1 MKDNKFLT
9 GFLIVTLLGAGA
21 FGFLLFQAKGK
32 YNDATNAYNDKINE
46 LQTLQGGKPYPND
59 SNFKKEQELQKQ
71 HQQAIVALQ
80 TQLSKAELPVEPLTP
95 EKFQDNLREAIKNV
109 TALAAKQ
116 GTEIENGKMTLGF
129 EIYTTQPPR
138 PEATPQLGRMLKGIE
153 MVVTDLLSQSPTKL
167 ADVKR
172 VPMPEEGSVVPGAP
186 KPAAT
191 PTPKPGAPAAKK
203 TVEEQPLVK
212 RYPFDLSFV
221 AQEPKFQKFV
231 NNLVSNKKQFFV
243 PVAVSVANEMQNGS
257 SKSAG
262 ADVAPPPA
270 PDPSNP
276 NAPTP
281 PPAETTKFVVGEE
294 KLNVTMRIELVDF
307 AEPAAEKPAKST
319 KPAPAK

>member
-46 LQTLQGGKPYPND
+46 LQTLQGGKPYPNQ
-59 SNFKKEQELQKQ
+59 SNFEKEQELQKQ
-71 HQQAIVALQ
+71 HQEAINALQ

-95 EKFQDNLREAIKNV
+95 EKFQDNLREAIKAV
-109 TALAAKQ
+109 TTLAAKQ

-153 MVVTDLLSQSPTKL
+153 MVVTDLLSQSPTKI
-167 ADVKR
+167 ADIKR

-191 PTPKPGAPAAKK
+191 PAPKPGAPAAKK
-203 TVEEQPLVK
+203 VVEEQPLVR
-212 RYPFDLSFV
+212 RYPFDLTFV
-221 AQEPKFQKFV
+221 AHEPKFQKFI
-231 NNLVSNKKQFFV
+231 NNLVANKKQFFI
-243 PVAVSVANEMQNGS
+243 PAAVSVANEVPNGPAKAS
-257 SKSAG
+257 G
-262 ADVAPPPA
+262 EPQADPNTGTAAP
-270 PDPSNP
+270 
-276 NAPTP
+276 
-281 PPAETTKFVVGEE
+281 ETTKFIVGEE
-294 KLNVTMRIELVDF
+294 KLSVTVRVELIDF
-307 AEPAAEKPAKST
+307 AEPPAEKPAKST